1 MLTKIKRS
9 LVLQTSFLFFVSFLV
24 IIVLWIFFYFQQKY
38 QHLEY
43 DTARYYN
50 TASSLQP
57 YLYKNKEIKNEDLKI
72 FAMKISP
79 VIYSSVYDVILKK
92 GDDKKG
98 FIVISY
104 EKKQLIY
111 IYNNVSSI
119 MLEDISTHRSM
130 VIIHLVFILLLIT
143 QGLLYIKLQKSLSP
157 LTSLHNKLKKLKVG
171 DLSPLKMES
180 NYDEIKQMI
189 KSYNDSISK
198 IEQMLETR
206 EMFNKIFMHE
216 MKMPLAK
223 GMFYVKQEPSSYTH
237 EKLNSILHGL
247 NNELDE
253 FSKIESLIV
262 YQNKTTNEE
271 HDLLKL
277 LELAKTRAHID
288 DINVEFK
295 DCENKKIQG
304 DKEFWILCFK
314 NLLDNAVKYSFDN
327 NVRVDACSGIVFE
340 NKADELPVDISKDIK
355 KWKIDKNKRH
365 KSSTGYGFGLFIIK
379 NIVTIHGKKLKYN
392 YDKEKKIVR
401 LKIK

>member
-1 MLTKIKRS
+1 M
-9 LVLQTSFLFFVSFLV
+9 
-24 IIVLWIFFYFQQKY
+24 IIVLWIFFYSQQKY

-43 DTARYYN
+43 DTARYFN

-57 YLYKNKEIKNEDLKI
+57 YLYKNKEIKDEDLRI
-72 FAMKISP
+72 FAMKISD
-79 VIYSSVYDVILKK
+79 VRYSSAYDVILQK
-92 GDDKKG
+92 GDKNKG

-104 EKKQLIY
+104 ENKQLIY
-111 IYNNVSSI
+111 IYNDISNI

-130 VIIHLVFILLLIT
+130 VAIHLVFILLLIT

-171 DLSPLKMES
+171 DLSPLQMDS
-180 NYDEIKQMI
+180 SYVEIKQMI

-198 IEQMLETR
+198 IEQMLELR

-223 GMFYVKQEPSSYTH
+223 GMFYLKQEPSNNTH
-237 EKLNSILHGL
+237 EKLTNILHGL
-247 NNELDE
+247 NKELDE
-253 FSKIESLIV
+253 FSQIESLISN
-262 YQNKTTNEE
+262 QNKIIKEK
-271 HDLLKL
+271 HDLKEL
-277 LELAKTRAHID
+277 LLLAQQRVHIED
-288 DINVEFK
+288 ESIVFK
-295 DCENKKIQG
+295 DIENKVIYG
-304 DKEFWILCFK
+304 DKEFLVLCFK

-327 NVRVDACSGIVFE
+327 KVIVDASNGISFE
-340 NKADELPVDISKDIK
+340 NTADELPVDISKDIK

-379 NIVTIHGKKLKYN
+379 NIITIHGMKLKYK
-392 YDKEKKIVR
+392 YDNENKIVR